1 MNISLQIKLT
11 LLIVLVNFW
20 ANSQNLGNYTFPYEN
35 KVLNINEFDNN
46 NNDNILNSAFKI
58 LQLKQYNNLSLNLVF
73 TTNSL
78 SAKHYTFQVAY
89 KNIPVEFC
97 WVKVHIAKNG
107 TLFKIQHNIPNQEIW
122 NNFNLPVFNSSKN
135 NVLLCQNDAL
145 FTAQRDT
152 IINEKADIYN
162 VKYTLNDYSFFEN
175 TLKYHS
181 DTTIHAKVFLP
192 DPLTSSN
199 NNYGGLYQDTYTK
212 DTSVLVLQNQG
223 NNFSSTVTFN
233 ATNYTIYSQQFNVG
247 TESYVNNFSG
257 STLYQYF
264 ENIYFNGL
272 GGILGYNTA
281 ITDNLSG
288 KTTQLITEDYNY
300 PTIAGQQAWV
310 NFVGTYNAGT
320 FYLENNAFKITELS
334 SPTTNVAQSNTD
346 TMLFTRNELGFEDIN
361 TFFHLNNY
369 RNYWQTL
376 GFTGLDASQISVDTH
391 GNNGA
396 DNSFFS
402 PATPIR
408 LIFGEGGVDDAE
420 DADVIIHEYGHAIS
434 HFASPGSNS
443 GSQRNAIDEGFGDY
457 IAVSYSKGYSN
468 FKWNEVFS
476 WDGHN
481 EYWNGRDANSAKTA
495 LDISSSQNIYYN
507 GEIWSTVMTDLLLSI
522 GKTDADKF
530 AIELM
535 YYNAPNTSI
544 SQSLM
549 NLFTIDSLLFNGTY
563 RCEIFDVLFARK
575 FVLGNCNDFYSGIK
589 DSYNTEK
596 NVLLLNSANF
606 SERNPLRFSIKEEN
620 FKEANYQIYDAFGK
634 ILTEESFT
642 EKTHIIPTNSL
653 SKAIYFI
660 VLQTN
665 NSTYRFKIIKR

>member
-1 MNISLQIKLT
+1 MNIPFKIKL
-11 LLIVLVNFW
+11 LLCLVLISFW

-35 KVLNINEFDNN
+35 KVLSINESNN
-46 NNDNILNSAFKI
+46 NNDIKSIVFKV
-58 LQLKQYNNLSLNLVF
+58 LSLSQYQNLSLNLVF
-73 TTNSL
+73 ATNSL

-97 WVKVHIAKNG
+97 WVKVHTSKNG
-107 TLFKIQHNIPNQEIW
+107 MPFKIQNNIPSKEIW
-122 NNFNLPVFNSSKN
+122 NNFNLTSFNSSEN

-145 FTAQRDT
+145 LTAKRDT

-162 VKYTLNDYSFFEN
+162 VKYTLNDHSFFEN

-199 NNYGGLYQDTYTK
+199 NNYGGLYQDAYAK
-212 DTSVLVLQNQG
+212 DTSVLVLQNQSNSSG
-223 NNFSSTVTFN
+223 STVTFN
-233 ATNYTIYSQQFNVG
+233 AINYTIYSQQFNVG
-247 TESYVNNFSG
+247 TESYVNNYSG
-257 STLYQYF
+257 NTLYQYF

-300 PTIAGQQAWV
+300 PTLANQQAWV
-310 NFVGTYNAGT
+310 NFMGTYNAGT

-334 SPTTNVAQSNTD
+334 APSTNVAQSNTD

-361 TFFHLNNY
+361 AFYHLNNY
-369 RNYWQTL
+369 RNYWQSL
-376 GFTGLDASQISVDTH
+376 GFTDLDASQISVDTH

-402 PATPIR
+402 PATPLR

-434 HFASPGSNS
+434 HFAAPGSNS

-457 IAVSYSKGYSN
+457 VAVSYSKGYSN
-468 FKWNEVFS
+468 YKWNEVFS

-481 EYWNGRDANSAKTA
+481 EFWSGRDANSSKTA
-495 LDISSSQNIYYN
+495 LDISNAQNIYYN
-507 GEIWSTVMTDLLLSI
+507 GEIWSTVMTDLLLNI
-522 GKTDADKF
+522 GKTNADKF

-535 YYNAPNTSI
+535 YYNTPNISI
-544 SQSLM
+544 YQSLM
-549 NLFTIDSLLFNGTY
+549 NLFTIDSLLFGETY
-563 RCEIFDVLFARK
+563 RCDIFNVLFNRK
-575 FVLGNCNDFYSGIK
+575 FLVGDCNNFYSDIK
-589 DSYNTEK
+589 ESYYNNGEVK
-596 NVLLLNSANF
+596 LLNSANF
-606 SERNPLRFSIKEEN
+606 SNSTPLKFSIEAER
-620 FKEANYQIYDAFGK
+620 FKEANYQIFNAFGK
-634 ILTEESFT
+634 LVHEESFT
-642 EKTHIIPTNSL
+642 ERTHTIPTNEL

-665 NSTYRFKIIKR
+665 NSTYRFKITKR